1 MRELVSKHFIPAA
14 DEVDRLQRGN
24 DFAGKFFRGIAQ
36 RSFARLRTTQGT
48 YIVTPAGVLID
59 FGNVIAP
66 DKIKSFLENGVKNS
80 RTCQEASSLENS
92 EKATSQS
99 QAIPA
104 TV

>member
-1 MRELVSKHFIPAA
+1 MRELVCKHFIPAA

-48 YIVTPAGVLID
+48 YIVSPAGDLID

-66 DKIKSFLENGVKNS
+66 DQIKSFLENGVKKF
-80 RTCQEASSLENS
+80 
-92 EKATSQS
+92 KALPKIKQS
-99 QAIPA
+99 GELRKGD
-104 TV
+104 